1 MKEKTL
7 GEVYLVTCTI
17 TGKQYVGIT
26 IQGYQHR
33 WKKHVSCAL
42 REKDDFKFHAAIR
55 KYGADNFKIEV
66 IESKSYSNPK
76 RLINWLF
83 RREKFWITKLKTKRY
98 GYNST
103 EGGDGVP
110 GLNLSKEARNAIS
123 ERMKQFYV
131 ENPEM
136 KKLIVQNAHAKMRD
150 PEYRK
155 INSQR
160 MKQLMSDEKKRQQIS
175 EKVKEKMA
183 QLPTDVKEKIRQH
196 QFKEGHETWNKGIE
210 TPEEVRKKI
219 SESEKG
225 RIAWNRGIPM
235 SEEQKRKLSE
245 SKKGVWA
252 WNKGK
257 TVETLVC
264 PVCGKE
270 IAWSSMSKHMRARHK
285 SSEEDIKEFLNFAR
299 KSKV

>member
-1 MKEKTL
+1 MAKKFK
-7 GEVYLVTCTI
+7 GEVYLVTNLAVN
-17 TGKQYVGIT
+17 KKYVGVT
-26 IQGYQHR
+26 ARGYLNR
-33 WKKHVSCAL
+33 WKKHLAQAKTKGTGL
-42 REKDDFKFHAAIR
+42 HAAIHEF
-55 KYGADNFKIEV
+55 GESNFKIELL
-66 IESKSYSNPK
+66 ESKEYVNQDRLAMWLYK
-76 RLINWLF
+76 RERFWI
-83 RREKFWITKLKTKRY
+83 EKFDTFRN
-98 GYNST
+98 GYNLT
-103 EGGDGVP
+103 LGGDGVA
-110 GLNLSKEARNAIS
+110 GAYKSKRIKEILSQMMKDLY
-123 ERMKQFYV
+123 ERF
-131 ENPEM
+131 PEEKM
-136 KKLIVQNAHAKMRD
+136 SRLKNAHAKLHD

-160 MKQLMSDEKKRQQIS
+160 MKKLMSDDKMRQQIS

-196 QFKEGHETWNKGIE
+196 QFKEGHEAWNKGIE

-245 SKKGVWA
+245 SKKGVPA

-257 TVETLVC
+257 TVETFVC